1 MCLVIIFCLNL
12 DFSYRSDNLS
22 EAVDD
27 AMPEPGRS
35 LEDEEAI
42 DDIWHEANGVKEP
55 MSNCWALWWFLLKQ
69 KMIVDNKKR

>member
-12 DFSYRSDNLS
+12 DLSYRSDNLS

-42 DDIWHEANGVKEP
+42 DDI
-55 MSNCWALWWFLLKQ
+55 
-69 KMIVDNKKR
+69 